1 MSDTAP
7 ALAIRILDR
16 IIEIRGNSESGI
28 SIVRASYG
36 HLEVPQGTPDLSYSI
51 EAAPASGLRIRRH
64 AEVIPVQR
72 PEDLLMHFDDDL
84 VVQLQLLRPDLYFQ
98 HAAVVSLDDRSF
110 LFPAPRGHGKSTLAW
125 ALLQHGLR
133 YSSDELGAIDPTDL
147 SVEPFSRAICLKSNP
162 PPPYEA
168 PAESIE
174 GQVPLHLPVSCLAAP
189 PVEKPAP
196 LAGVFFP
203 RFDPNAAQPRV
214 QEIGTAK
221 AAARLYSNA
230 LNPLAHPGSGLDVA
244 VDIATRVPCFE
255 LTSSR
260 LGATC
265 ELVLETMRAAT

>member
-1 MSDTAP
+1 LSVTP
-7 ALAIRILDR
+7 PSLVIRILDR
-16 IIEIRGNSESGI
+16 VIETRGDCEDGI
-28 SIVRASYG
+28 SVLRASYG
-36 HLEVPQGTPDLSYSI
+36 HLEVPEATPDLSYSI
-51 EAAPASGLRIRRH
+51 DDSTSSGLRIQRNTD
-64 AEVIPVQR
+64 VISVQR
-72 PEDLLMHFDDDL
+72 SADLLMHFDDDL

-98 HAAVVSLDDRSF
+98 HAAVVTLDERSF
-110 LFPAPRGHGKSTLAW
+110 LFPAPRGHGKSTLSW

-133 YSSDELGAIDPTDL
+133 YSSDELGPINPTDL
-147 SVEPFSRAICLKSNP
+147 TVAPFSRAICLKSNP
-162 PPPYEA
+162 PIPYEV
-168 PAESIE
+168 PADLLQ
-174 GQVPLHLPVSCLAAP
+174 GQDPLHVPVSCLAQP
-189 PVEKPAP
+189 PVDRPVP

-203 RFDPNAAQPRV
+203 RFDPNSEQPRV
-214 QEIGTAK
+214 REIGTAK